1 MFCSLIH
8 DTSSYYPYVMYTLH
22 DPIVGNAERSIEE
35 LFREKLSLGSQ
46 RWPVWATEKYGPS
59 IQTYTFEST
68 AQFQLIYPELF
79 I

>member
-1 MFCSLIH
+1 MFCLHIYN
-8 DTSSYYPYVMYTLH
+8 TAYYYPYVMYKLH
-22 DPIVGNAERSIEE
+22 DPMVGNAERSIEE

-46 RWPVWATEKYGPS
+46 RWPVWSTEKYGPP

-68 AQFQLIYPELF
+68 AQFQLIHPELF